1 MQPAVQ
7 NCVTCPVRGPHCFC
21 SLGPAAVQELQTIGS
36 RVRLEPGETVL
47 REDSMADRV
56 YVVCRGKI
64 KLTASSADGK
74 LLIVRI
80 AGPGDVLGLTSLL
93 NNVRHK
99 VTAETLE
106 VCELKAIGRAEFLQ
120 FMESSGDV
128 GRSAAVSIAWEYE
141 GVLLT
146 ARRLA
151 TSSSAAGKLATALLD
166 WGRMDAVESVATTAS
181 MEFRMP
187 LTHEELG
194 SMTGLSRETVTR
206 LLGKFRRE
214 GLVELDGE
222 RMVLRAPAKMESLYC

>member
-1 MQPAVQ
+1 MQSAVQ
-7 NCVTCPVRGPHCFC
+7 NCVTCSVRGPHCFC
-21 SLGPAAVQELQTIGS
+21 NLSPATVQELQTIGS
-36 RVRLEPGETVL
+36 RVRLGPGETVL

-56 YVVCRGKI
+56 YVVCRGKV

-99 VTAETLE
+99 VTVETLE
-106 VCELKAIGRAEFLQ
+106 ICDLKAIGRADFLA
-120 FMESSGDV
+120 FMESSRDV

-151 TSSSAAGKLATALLD
+151 TSSSAAGKLATARD
-166 WGRMDAVESVATTAS
+166 DIEAYAT
-181 MEFRMP
+181 
-187 LTHEELG
+187 
-194 SMTGLSRETVTR
+194 SR
-206 LLGKFRRE
+206 
-214 GLVELDGE
+214 
-222 RMVLRAPAKMESLYC
+222 

>member
-1 MQPAVQ
+1 MVSAVQ
-7 NCVTCPVRGPHCFC
+7 SCVTCPVRGPHCFC
-21 SLGPAAVQELQTIGS
+21 SLSPSTVQQLQGIGS
-36 RVRLEPGETVL
+36 HARFGPGEIVL
-47 REDSMADRV
+47 REDATADRV

-64 KLTASSADGK
+64 KLTASSADGR

-80 AGPGDVLGLTSLL
+80 AGPGDVLGLASLL
-93 NNVRHK
+93 NGVRHK

-106 VCELKAIGRAEFLQ
+106 VCDMKTIARADFLE
-120 FMESSGDV
+120 FMENFREV
-128 GRSAAVSIAWEYE
+128 GRSAAVTVAWEYE
-141 GVLLT
+141 GMLLT

-166 WGRMDAVESVATTAS
+166 WGRMGAAEDEPAAVKL
-181 MEFRMP
+181 EFRMP

-214 GLVELDGE
+214 GLVEMDGE
-222 RMVLRAPAKMESLYC
+222 RMVLCAPAKMESLYC

>member
-1 MQPAVQ
+1 MLSATQ

-21 SLGPAAVQELQTIGS
+21 SLGAQAVFELQTIGS
-36 RVRLEPGETVL
+36 HARFGPGETVL
-47 REDSMADRV
+47 REDAMVDRV

-64 KLTASSADGK
+64 KLTASSSDGK
-74 LLIVRI
+74 LLIVRV

-106 VCELKAIGRAEFLQ
+106 VCDLKTIGRAEFLT
-120 FMESSGDV
+120 FMESFRDV
-128 GRSAAVSIAWEYE
+128 GRNAAVSVAWEYE
-141 GVLLT
+141 GMLLT

-166 WGRMDAVESVATTAS
+166 WGRMDAVEDGQAAS

-194 SMTGLSRETVTR
+194 SMAGLSRETVTR

-214 GLVELDGE
+214 GLVELDGD

>member
-1 MQPAVQ
+1 MQSAVQ

-21 SLGPAAVQELQTIGS
+21 NLSPATVQELQTIGS
-36 RVRLEPGETVL
+36 RVRLRPGETVL

-93 NNVRHK
+93 NSVRHK

-106 VCELKAIGRAEFLQ
+106 ICDLKAIGRADFLA
-120 FMESSGDV
+120 FMESSRDV

-141 GVLLT
+141 GMLLT

-166 WGRMDAVESVATTAS
+166 WGRMDGAGGESL
-181 MEFRMP
+181 EFRMP

-194 SMTGLSRETVTR
+194 SMAGLSRETVTR

-222 RMVLRAPAKMESLYC
+222 RMVLPAPAKMESLYC

>member
-1 MQPAVQ
+1 MQSVVQ

-21 SLGPAAVQELQTIGS
+21 SLGPAAVQELQTIGNHL
-36 RVRLEPGETVL
+36 RLRPGETVL

-106 VCELKAIGRAEFLQ
+106 VCDLKAIGRTEFLA
-120 FMESSGDV
+120 FMESSRDV
-128 GRSAAVSIAWEYE
+128 GRNAAVSIAWEYE

-151 TSSSAAGKLATALLD
+151 TSSSAARKLATALLD
-166 WGRMDAVESVATTAS
+166 WGRMDAAENTPAKP
-181 MEFRMP
+181 MEFCMP

-222 RMVLRAPAKMESLYC
+222 RMVLPAPAKMESRYC

>member
-1 MQPAVQ
+1 MQSAVQ
-7 NCVTCPVRGPHCFC
+7 NCVTCSVRGPHCFC
-21 SLGPAAVQELQTIGS
+21 NLSPATVQELQTIGS
-36 RVRLEPGETVL
+36 RIRLGPGETVL

-56 YVVCRGKI
+56 YVVCRGKV

-106 VCELKAIGRAEFLQ
+106 ICDLKAIGRAEFLA
-120 FMESSGDV
+120 FLESSRDV

-166 WGRMDAVESVATTAS
+166 WGRMDAASGES

>member
-1 MQPAVQ
+1 MQSVVQ

-21 SLGPAAVQELQTIGS
+21 NLSPVTVQELQTIGS
-36 RVRLEPGETVL
+36 RVRLGVGETVL
-47 REDSMADRV
+47 QEDSMADRV
-56 YVVCRGKI
+56 YVVCRGKV

-106 VCELKAIGRAEFLQ
+106 ICDLKAIGRADFLA
-120 FMESSGDV
+120 FMESSRDV

-166 WGRMDAVESVATTAS
+166 WGRMDAANGESMA
-181 MEFRMP
+181 FRMP

-214 GLVELDGE
+214 RLVELDGG
-222 RMVLRAPAKMESLYC
+222 RMVLPAPAKMESLYC

>member
-1 MQPAVQ
+1 MQSAVQ
-7 NCVTCPVRGPHCFC
+7 NCVTCSVRGPHCFC
-21 SLGPAAVQELQTIGS
+21 NLSPATVQELQTIGS
-36 RVRLEPGETVL
+36 RIRLGPGETVL

-56 YVVCRGKI
+56 YVVCRGKV

-99 VTAETLE
+99 VTVETLE
-106 VCELKAIGRAEFLQ
+106 ICDLKVIGRAEFLA
-120 FMESSGDV
+120 FLESSRDV

-166 WGRMDAVESVATTAS
+166 WGRMDAANGES

-194 SMTGLSRETVTR
+194 SMTALSRETVTR

-214 GLVELDGE
+214 GLLELDGE
-222 RMVLRAPAKMESLYC
+222 RMVLRAPAKIESLYC